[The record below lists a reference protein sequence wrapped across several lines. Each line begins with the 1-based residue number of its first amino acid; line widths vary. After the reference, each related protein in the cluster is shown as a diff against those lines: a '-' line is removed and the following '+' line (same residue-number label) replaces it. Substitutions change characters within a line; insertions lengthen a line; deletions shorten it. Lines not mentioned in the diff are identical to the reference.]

1 MSRVKVGFCIVFV
14 LIAGLFAVVG
24 CSPSSEE
31 IRRVVQSE
39 VDKLELPPGPQGER
53 GPQGAAAPKGRK
65 VSGGRRAQQPPKGP
79 RGERGPQGPQ
89 GERGT
94 QGERSEPEPEPEVS
108 RTTEE
113 IDWLDCSETAFEC
126 GLLSVPA
133 DYRDPE
139 TGSIIIT
146 ILVHRATSRDE
157 RIGYLF
163 VNPGGPGGSAIDY
176 LEGSINGLPGEIV
189 ERFDIVGVEP
199 RGVSYSE
206 PEFACGDLGEQHAL
220 LASIEMPIDTPRRY

>member
-1 MSRVKVGFCIVFV
+1 M
-14 LIAGLFAVVG
+14 
-24 CSPSSEE
+24 
-31 IRRVVQSE
+31 QSE
-39 VDKLELPPGPQGER
+39 IAKLELPQGPQGEPGPQGPAGAAAPQGPQGER
-53 GPQGAAAPKGRK
+53 GPQGPAGAAAPQGPKGER
-65 VSGGRRAQQPPKGP
+65 GLQGAAGPQGP
-79 RGERGPQGPQ
+79 RGEPGP
-89 GERGT
+89 

-146 ILVHRATSRDE
+146 ILVHRATSPDE

-176 LEGSINGLPGEIV
+176 LEGSINGLSGEIV

-220 LASIEMPIDTPRRY
+220 PAKTWWRGIRLL